1 VSNQSLRQRTRNSSW
16 QWLVIGVILGL
27 GCSSVACLSGY
38 VLGVVRIGTSASL
51 IAELPTPTPPATYT
65 PYPTY
70 TPPPTATT
78 GATATQTP
86 ASILTQAPTSS
97 ESLGM
102 LVQPPTSTAFK
113 PASTTIVGG
122 PTAAPLGTASAAV
135 IATLPPFT
143 PAGSGASSGSD
154 IALTLPTA
162 VSDAQQQLLA
172 TASELL
178 PINGG
183 KFYLGTTQNEA
194 LQAVT
199 DCTSRDKGQCKPED
213 AQDSTFKH
221 YVVLDSFL
229 LEKTEVSVDQYITF
243 LNTLPTGATYRT
255 GCGGQ
260 SCFAPQDSSAAK
272 FSPVKL
278 DGTLFKPT
286 NDIYRSRPMTYVTW
300 YGAKA
305 YCEALGRRLPTEAEW
320 ERAARR
326 KLDGDEM
333 TIYPWGNQW
342 DPTLANSSRSGP
354 GGTGTLNALDVT
366 GYSGGV
372 SGEGVLNLAG
382 NVSEWV
388 NDWYGANYYR
398 ENGLN
403 QTKPKGPTAGTTK
416 VVRGGDWATTPFFLR
431 AMQRRDLS
439 PVTVNA
445 VTGFRCAQDD
455 TNGAAAVNSGNTSGG
470 GTGGAIPTKALGTL
484 AP

>member
-1 VSNQSLRQRTRNSSW
+1 MSNRSLRQRTRNSSW

-27 GCSSVACLSGY
+27 GCSSVACLGGY

-122 PTAAPLGTASAAV
+122 PTAAPLGTSAAV

-143 PAGSGASSGSD
+143 PAGSNASSGSD
-154 IALTLPTA
+154 VALTLPA
-162 VSDAQQQLLA
+162 VVSDAQQQLLA

-178 PINGG
+178 PVGG
-183 KFYLGTTQNEA
+183 GRFYLGTTQNEA

-199 DCTSRDKGQCKPED
+199 DCTSRDKGLCKPED

-260 SCFAPQDSSAAK
+260 SCFSPQDSSAAK

-286 NDIYRSRPMTYVTW
+286 NDLYRSRPMTFVTW

-326 KLDGDEM
+326 KLDGDEL

-342 DPTLANSSRSGP
+342 DPTLANSSRSGTGGTAPGDTADVTSFP
-354 GGTGTLNALDVT
+354 GGA
-366 GYSGGV
+366 SA
-372 SGEGVLNLAG
+372 EGVLNLAG
-382 NVSEWV
+382 NAAEWV

-398 ENGLN
+398 DNGLN

-416 VVRGGDWATTPFFLR
+416 VVRGGNRATIPFFLR

-439 PVTVNA
+439 PTTVDA

-455 TNGAAAVNSGNTSGG
+455 TNGAAAAANSGNTSGG